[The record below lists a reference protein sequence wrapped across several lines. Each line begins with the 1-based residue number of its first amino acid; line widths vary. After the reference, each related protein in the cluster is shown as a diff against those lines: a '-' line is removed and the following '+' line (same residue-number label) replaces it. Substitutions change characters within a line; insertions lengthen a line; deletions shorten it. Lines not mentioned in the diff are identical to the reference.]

1 MLLLSSILSSAF
13 GYSAPKSA
21 GLLGM
26 VHGSLRK
33 RSRLRS
39 LDPVVCFIHPLC
51 LSLLVPTDL
60 QGFQASTVF
69 HCDGE

>member
-1 MLLLSSILSSAF
+1 MLLLSSILTSAF
-13 GYSAPKSA
+13 SYSAPKPA
-21 GLLGM
+21 RLLGM
-26 VHGSLRK
+26 VHGSRRK

-39 LDPVVCFIHPLC
+39 LNPVVCFIHSLC